1 MPNTVLQRLVDERE
15 QINRDID
22 SVNET
27 IADEERDPNATDR
40 ALLARYRTR
49 LEELEPL
56 VVEQLELEE
65 HRGSARDASAV
76 LQRAGGR
83 SSASSTTGRP
93 AELVTPDAVYRD
105 FGTYARDVLITRYDQ
120 IAGRVGGGERDAA
133 RARLERAVAHTLTS
147 DVPGLVP
154 AQHLAQILQVIN
166 KSRPLVQASRRLS
179 LTSGKVTY
187 PFITSRP
194 TVSKQTAEKTETTS
208 TKMSVSMAEQTADT
222 FLGAGNL
229 SWQAINWSTPDAL
242 SLWFDLAAEA
252 YAMATEVEA
261 GSAFTG
267 LTVPGGPVVVAA
279 NTSEAWTAAIAAAAG
294 VVWTN
299 SKRSANGVATDPAT
313 FYEIAP
319 LASNVRTVFM
329 SEGAVNLANQS
340 GTIAGMTLF
349 ASPGLPA
356 DTVIV
361 GDFSALITAETPS
374 APVEL
379 RAVEPAIGG
388 MEVGVIGAFFSGL
401 VESGAF
407 CAVTPPA
414 GGVTTARA
422 SSSSKS

>member
-1 MPNTVLQRLVDERE
+1 MPTNTVLQRLVDERD

-22 SVNET
+22 HVNEVV
-27 IADEERDPNATDR
+27 ADEERDPNDTDR
-40 ALLARYRTR
+40 ALLARYATR
-49 LEELEPL
+49 LQQLEPL
-56 VVEQLELEE
+56 IVEQLDMEE
-65 HRGSARDASAV
+65 HRHTARDASAV
-76 LQRAGGR
+76 LQRSGARNVRTGQ
-83 SSASSTTGRP
+83 SSETVEP
-93 AELVTPDAVYRD
+93 VKPDAIYRD
-105 FGTYARDVLITRYDQ
+105 FGTYARDVLISRYDQ
-120 IAGRVGGGERDAA
+120 IAGRVGAGARDEA
-133 RARLERAVAHTLTS
+133 RTRLERAVVNTLS
-147 DVPGLVP
+147 GDVPGLIP
-154 AQHLAQILQVIN
+154 PQHIAQIMQVIN
-166 KSRPLVQASRRLS
+166 TNRPLVQASRKLT

-194 TVSKQTAEKTETTS
+194 TVSKQVGEKTETTS
-208 TKMSVSMAEQTADT
+208 TKMAVTMAEQTADT
-222 FLGAGNL
+222 FLGAGDL

-242 SLWFDLAAEA
+242 ALWFDLAAEA

-261 GSAFTG
+261 GATFTG
-267 LTVPGGPVVVAA
+267 LTVPGGPVAVAA

-294 VVWTN
+294 VVWAN

-329 SEGAVNLANQS
+329 SEGSVNLANQS

-356 DTVIV
+356 DTVVV
-361 GDFSALITAETPS
+361 GDFSALVTAETAG

-388 MEVGVIGAFFSGL
+388 MEVGVIGAFFAGL

-414 GGVTTARA
+414 GGVTTAR
-422 SSSSKS
+422 STSK